1 MSGKQVFN
9 WREVD
14 RSEYLA
20 GFLLS
25 ALGMATPVERHD
37 ALVGAD
43 FYCSLA
49 DQEKGAVTTFSF
61 PFLVQVR
68 SIAKPVVHLKA
79 PKRYKHR
86 QGEIP
91 DHLAG
96 LFRQE
101 LPMFLALVDKED
113 ISIRLYS
120 LCPLWFFLHD
130 SENCPNAAAVQ
141 LIPRLDPANNEPV
154 GAPRQGDQVTT
165 SPESFAYEVDLGNP
179 IAAFTAKDTGNR
191 AIMMKQ
197 ARFLRQCIEGE
208 IRNPVFREA
217 GLPHFSWIVQCSEDE
232 GPVPAS
238 YHREA
243 PRDAD
248 TLKRICALLGPSL
261 LPLALRY
268 QDNENRELVEALA
281 TLFREM
287 PPETFPDDI
296 RDAHPHLFAER
307 KKEPAKETEER
318 SAKRKRW
325 RRRKR

>member
-9 WREVD
+9 WREAD

-25 ALGMATPVERHD
+25 ALGMATPLERPE
-37 ALVGAD
+37 ALIGAD

-49 DQEKGAVTTFSF
+49 NQEKGAVVFGF

-86 QGEIP
+86 HGEMP

-120 LCPLWFFLHD
+120 LCPLWFLLHD
-130 SENCPNAAAVQ
+130 SENCPDPAAVQ
-141 LIPRLDPANNEPV
+141 LLPRLDLANNEPV
-154 GAPRQGDQVTT
+154 GAPRQGDQVTS
-165 SPESFAYEVDLGNP
+165 SPESYEYEVDLGNP
-179 IAAFTAKDTGNR
+179 IASFSTKDTGNR
-191 AIMMKQ
+191 AVMMKQ
-197 ARFLRQCIEGE
+197 RRFLRQGIEGE
-208 IRNPVFREA
+208 LRNHVFREA
-217 GLPHFSWIVQCSEDE
+217 GLPHFSWIVECHDDN

-248 TLKRICALLGPSL
+248 TLKSIYALLGPSL

-268 QDNENRELVEALA
+268 QDNERRELVEALA

-296 RDAHPHLFAER
+296 RDAHPHLFAEH

-325 RRRKR
+325 RRRRR